1 MLVPLVLFA
10 YPPRKNETCCDE
22 EHYQWDWPKRISK
35 PAPQPEKD
43 RNQQQRKKQREQVSQ
58 QVSEHHSPI
67 AASRSHWICIG
78 GGKTACAVVWRGGG
92 GSGAG
97 NNSSPERVHVFRQFP
112 SAVHPHIFYM

>member
-78 GGKTACAVVWRGGG
+78 GEKTARRAAWGGG
-92 GSGAG
+92 GQGGGGEAL
-97 NNSSPERVHVFRQFP
+97 
-112 SAVHPHIFYM
+112 